1 MQAPQNKSTR
11 RAALCR
17 LAALFAVA
25 GALAACDKH
34 DAQEVP
40 ESYGHGSAHADPA
53 DDAKSFTDHHSDST
67 GKFHFSDTQGTADVP
82 GTEPAVP
89 AATAS
94 PAAASSSPAPA
105 STPAG
110 HFF

>member
-1 MQAPQNKSTR
+1 MQAPQMKSIR

-34 DAQEVP
+34 SAEEVP
-40 ESYGHGSAHADPA
+40 ESYGHGSAHADPGDA
-53 DDAKSFTDHHSDST
+53 DKSYTDHHADST
-67 GKFHFSDTQGTADVP
+67 GQFHFSDTQGTADVP
-82 GTEPAVP
+82 GAEPSAAP
-89 AATAS
+89 AAT
-94 PAAASSSPAPA
+94 SSPAPA

>member
-1 MQAPQNKSTR
+1 MQAPQSKPTR
-11 RAALCR
+11 RADLCR
-17 LAALFAVA
+17 LAAVFAVA

-40 ESYGHGSAHADPA
+40 ESYGHGSAHADPGDA
-53 DDAKSFTDHHSDST
+53 DKSFTDHHADST

-82 GTEPAVP
+82 GAAP
-89 AATAS
+89 AAPAASAS
-94 PAAASSSPAPA
+94 PVPA